1 MNDFKFKAE
10 HNLEERKQEAER
22 ILREY
27 NNRLPIICERAPN
40 SNLQTLKKTKFLVPA
55 DMIVSQFQF
64 IIRRNLDLEEESAL
78 YLITSKNITLTGDR
92 TVMEIYNTY
101 KDKEDNFLYLYYASE
116 LTWG

>member
-1 MNDFKFKAE
+1 MKTFKY
-10 HNLEERKQEAER
+10 KQENTLEQRKEESNR
-22 ILREY
+22 ILKEY
-27 NNRLPIICERAPN
+27 INRIPIICESAPK
-40 SNLQTLKKTKFLVPA
+40 SQLPSLKKVKYLVPS
-55 DMIVSQFQF
+55 DMTICQFQF